1 MKPFSW
7 EFFQIIL
14 PRNYSLALKPSV
26 VIPRWCS
33 QDIPWQRRLS
43 GQIHGRDG
51 IGEVEFPNVF
61 SLSHTIFC
69 YLLFFLSFP
78 LILQGVCIYF
88 LCGYGLSRFKV
99 TNHGPVEHLFKGY
112 FYKGKGLIKASLLN
126 LAKYVTVLFLFS
138 FNLEQAFCSLL
149 FYCLSEQLKQTF
161 V

>member
-7 EFFQIIL
+7 KFFQIIL
-14 PRNYSLALKPSV
+14 PRNYFLALKPSV

-33 QDIPWQRRLS
+33 QDIPRQRGLS
-43 GQIHGRDG
+43 GHIRGRDG

-61 SLSHTIFC
+61 SLSCTIFC
-69 YLLFFLSFP
+69 IYYCSSSLSPLFFKTTY
-78 LILQGVCIYF
+78 YF

-126 LAKYVTVLFLFS
+126 LAKYVTVLSLFS
-138 FNLEQAFCSLL
+138 FKLEQAFCSLL
-149 FYCLSEQLKQTF
+149 FYGLSEQLKQTF

>member
-14 PRNYSLALKPSV
+14 LRNYSLALKPSV

-33 QDIPWQRRLS
+33 QDIPQQRRLS

-51 IGEVEFPNVF
+51 IGEVEFPNVL

-78 LILQGVCIYF
+78 LILQGIHIIFCVVMVYQ
-88 LCGYGLSRFKV
+88 G
-99 TNHGPVEHLFKGY
+99 GPVEHLFKGY

-126 LAKYVTVLFLFS
+126 LAKYVTVLSLFS
-138 FNLEQAFCSLL
+138 FKLEQAFCSLL